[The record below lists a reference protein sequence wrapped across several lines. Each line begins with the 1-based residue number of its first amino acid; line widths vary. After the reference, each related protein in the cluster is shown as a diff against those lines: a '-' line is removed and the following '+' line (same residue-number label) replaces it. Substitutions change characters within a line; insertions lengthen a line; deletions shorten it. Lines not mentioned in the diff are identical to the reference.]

1 MSVEI
6 GRNTVL
12 ALCAIA
18 WADGKI
24 DPEEAV
30 GIRDAAKQL
39 GLSSDDLT
47 AVDAALAQAFDL
59 SQVETVRMN
68 RLTRLFTYACGV
80 WIAGL
85 DGSIGAEEQ
94 KALQTLGDRVGLSD
108 VARTRA
114 QTVVTG
120 ALSGGDVSKSK
131 IDLQKLRSRLSA
143 GLSQIG
149 ND

>member
-6 GRNTVL
+6 GRDTVL

-30 GIRDAAKQL
+30 GIRDAAGQL
-39 GLSSDDLT
+39 GLGADDLA
-47 AVDAALAQAFDL
+47 AVDAALAQPFDL
-59 SQVETVRMN
+59 SQVETLRMN
-68 RLTRLFTYACGV
+68 RLTRLFTYACGA

-85 DGSIGAEEQ
+85 DGGVGPAEE

-114 QTVVTG
+114 QTVVSSAQG
-120 ALSGGDVSKSK
+120 GGDLTKSK

-143 GLSQIG
+143 GVSQIG

>member
-6 GRNTVL
+6 GRDTVL

-24 DPEEAV
+24 DPEETK
-30 GIRDAAKQL
+30 GIGDAAKQL
-39 GLSSDDLT
+39 GLASGDLA
-47 AVDAALAQAFDL
+47 AVEAALAQPFDL

-85 DGSIGAEEQ
+85 DGSIGPEEQ
-94 KALQTLGDRVGLSD
+94 AALNTLGDRVGLSE
-108 VARTRA
+108 VARNRA
-114 QTVVTG
+114 QKVVTAARAG
-120 ALSGGDVSKSK
+120 ADVTKSNM
-131 IDLQKLRSRLSA
+131 DLQKLRSRLSA

-149 ND
+149 NE